1 MTQADFSTL
10 NFSTLN
16 KATAKSFHQQRNV
29 IKNVCRGKTVLCPV
43 CQQPLKLLVPGKKL
57 VPGKSKNDKQPDK
70 PSGIRCDK
78 GCTTIELDIVG

>member
-1 MTQADFSTL
+1 MSQADFSTL

-16 KATAKSFHQQRNV
+16 KATAKSFHEQRNV

-43 CQQPLKLLVPGKKL
+43 CQQPLKLLVPGKKQL
-57 VPGKSKNDKQPDK
+57 DK

-78 GCTTIELDIVG
+78 GCTTIELDVVG